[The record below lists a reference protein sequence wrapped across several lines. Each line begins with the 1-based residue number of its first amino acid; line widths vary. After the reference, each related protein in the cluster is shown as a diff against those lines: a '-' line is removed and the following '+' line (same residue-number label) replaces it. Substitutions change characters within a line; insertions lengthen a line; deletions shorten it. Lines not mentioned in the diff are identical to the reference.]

1 MHEATLYEK
10 RPGGTVRCTACRH
23 YCVIADKQTGI
34 CGVRQNVGGRLY
46 LLVYG
51 RAASIAVDPVEK
63 KPLHHVLPGT
73 GIFSLGT
80 VGCNFGCRFCQNWD
94 ISQATREMRAKLL
107 KEKHPELMGAQ
118 VSALGYDLP
127 PERIVDMCTQRG
139 LPSVAFTYNEPAIF
153 FEYAYDTARLAH
165 GRGIR
170 SVFVSNGY
178 ETEEALTAIRPYLVA
193 MNIDLKSFSEKF
205 YSELCQAKLAPVLET
220 IRLAHRLGIWVE
232 LTTLLIPGKNDSE
245 GELGQIAGFIA
256 DVDADIP
263 WHISAF
269 HPDYKMED
277 VPATGRA
284 SLERAYAIGKKAGLR
299 FVYVGNVLDG
309 EHSSTSCPACGTPLI
324 VRRGYAVTVKGLKDG
339 RCGKC
344 GERIPGVW
352 S

>member
-10 RPGGTVRCTACRH
+10 RSGGTVRCTACRH

-34 CGVRQNVGGRLY
+34 CGVRQNVGGKLY

-51 RAASIAVDPVEK
+51 RAASVAVDPIEK
-63 KPLHHVLPGT
+63 KPLHHFLPGT
-73 GIFSLGT
+73 SILSLGT
-80 VGCNFGCRFCQNWD
+80 VGCNFGCRFCQNWG
-94 ISQATREMRAKLL
+94 ISQVTREMRAEFL
-107 KEKHPELMGAQ
+107 KKKTPELMGAQ
-118 VSALGYDLP
+118 VSALGYDLA
-127 PERIVDMCTQRG
+127 PEKIVGMCAERG
-139 LPSVAFTYNEPAIF
+139 LPSIAFTYNEPAIF
-153 FEYAYDTARLAH
+153 FEYAYDTAKLAH
-165 GRGIR
+165 ERGIR

-178 ETEEALTAIRPYLVA
+178 ESEEALTAIRPYLDA

-205 YSELCQAKLAPVLET
+205 YSGLCQAKLAPVLET

-245 GELGQIAGFIA
+245 DELRQIAGFIA
-256 DVDADIP
+256 GISKDIP

-284 SLERAYAIGKKAGLR
+284 SLERAYAIGKSAGLR
-299 FVYVGNVLDG
+299 FVYVGNVLDD
-309 EHSSTSCPACGTPLI
+309 EHSSTLCPQCGTPLI
-324 VRRGYAVTVKGLKDG
+324 ERRGYDVTLAGLKDG
-339 RCGKC
+339 ACAKC

-352 S
+352 A